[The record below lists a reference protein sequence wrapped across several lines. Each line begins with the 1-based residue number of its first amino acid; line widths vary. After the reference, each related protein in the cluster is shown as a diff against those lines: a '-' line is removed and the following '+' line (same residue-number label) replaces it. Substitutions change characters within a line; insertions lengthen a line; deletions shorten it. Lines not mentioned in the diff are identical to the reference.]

1 MTLRF
6 EGIGRIG
13 FLTLIALA
21 SCSESDANPEGAG
34 GGTGGGAAGTSTTAG
49 MTSTSGSG
57 GAGMAG
63 TSSNGG
69 GSAGTTSA
77 GSNAGGTTAGAGG
90 TTAGAGGAAGTG
102 GGGGSGGA
110 KSKTTFFVTSDTSK
124 TGNLGG
130 LTGADKRCQDLAQAA
145 GFGDHT
151 WKAYLSTTTENAK
164 ARIGEGPWVNAK
176 GDTVAMNLTELHAL
190 KGNAQLF
197 VDEKGMPI
205 DGQWN
210 GSSGADNHHD
220 ILTGSSPTGELVAGK
235 NCMDWTSADAGLL
248 AMVGHSDGMGPGMA
262 TTGTYSSWNSSHEN
276 GSCADT
282 APKGGAGK
290 IYCFASD

>member
-6 EGIGRIG
+6 EGIARIG
-13 FLTLIALA
+13 FVAASLLLA
-21 SCSESDANPEGAG
+21 CSESDPAPGNGA
-34 GGTGGGAAGTSTTAG
+34 GTGGSTAG
-49 MTSTSGSG
+49 STNTAGSG
-57 GAGMAG
+57 GSGTAGGMAG
-63 TSSNGG
+63 SGTAGTAAGSTAAGSSTGGAG
-69 GSAGTTSA
+69 GSAG
-77 GSNAGGTTAGAGG
+77 GAGG
-90 TTAGAGGAAGTG
+90 SGGSTAGTG

-145 GFGDHT
+145 NIGDHT

-164 ARIGEGPWVNAK
+164 DRIGTGPWVNAK

-210 GSSGADNHHD
+210 GSSGMDNHHD
-220 ILTGSSPTGELVAGK
+220 ILTGSSPAGELVVGK
-235 NCMDWTSADAGLL
+235 NCMDWTSASAEPGMV
-248 AMVGHSDGMGPGMA
+248 AVVGHSDGMGPGMA
-262 TTGTYSSWNSSHEN
+262 TTGTYGSWNSSHDN

-282 APKGGAGK
+282 VPKGGAGK
-290 IYCFASD
+290 IYCFAKD